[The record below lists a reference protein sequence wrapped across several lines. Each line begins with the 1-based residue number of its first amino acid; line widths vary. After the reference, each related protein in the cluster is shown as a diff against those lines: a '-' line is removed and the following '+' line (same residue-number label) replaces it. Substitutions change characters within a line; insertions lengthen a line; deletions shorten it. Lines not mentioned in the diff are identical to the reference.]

1 MFGRPISRRGWLLLT
16 AAVVGCAILAG
27 GRGGPTGI
35 QYPNPTYV
43 GSSPGLTPAQVLA
56 IGAAQRQIAR
66 EMDVNTMRQNE
77 EYERSLH
84 LGQ

>member
-1 MFGRPISRRGWLLLT
+1 MFGRPISRRGWLLLI

-35 QYPNPTYV
+35 QYPNPTY
-43 GSSPGLTPAQVLA
+43 LTPAQVLA
-56 IGAAQRQIAR
+56 IGRDQRQIAAD
-66 EMDVNTMRQNE
+66 MDVHTKLQNE
-77 EYERSLH
+77 RYERSLH